1 MSWDLFLQIVLLI
14 ILIGFMIAIV
24 VNSVMDNLFANRQMT
39 EMLEADNYVQA
50 REIVYASK

>member
-1 MSWDLFLQIVLLI
+1 MTWNLFLQIVLLI
-14 ILIGFMIAIV
+14 ILIGFMIAII

-50 REIVYASK
+50 RETLYASK